1 MNHYPQKP
9 HKSSEE
15 ELMDAL
21 EKLEETLEE
30 EERQFSTKTPSRPDR
45 AVAKSQPKPE
55 PKPQQKSKHDV
66 FLSALEEAAA
76 DIDRFMASKHSHSDE
91 K

>member
-1 MNHYPQKP
+1 MSNKKNHNVT
-9 HKSSEE
+9 HSEE

-30 EERQFSTKTPSRPDR
+30 QERQSAASTPDR
-45 AVAKSQPKPE
+45 TVAKSQQKPK
-55 PKPQQKSKHDV
+55 PKPQQKPKQDV

-76 DIDRFMASKHSHSDE
+76 DIDRFMASKHSPSDE
-91 K
+91 T